1 MDKDLEKFARDA
13 FYLNPD
19 MIKFL
24 LIENLALKLLLHKQ
38 GIVKPDEY
46 AQFQKEAAEVLE
58 KQANQ
63 KIEEIKRSKPEI
75 VDLVKSLSK
84 AKT

>member
-58 KQANQ
+58 KRANE
-63 KIEEIKRSKPEI
+63 KIEEIR
-75 VDLVKSLSK
+75 KSDTSV
-84 AKT
+84 AKIFESNSD

>member
-46 AQFQKEAAEVLE
+46 AHFQKEAAEVLE
-58 KQANQ
+58 KRTNERIEDIKKTDSNIA
-63 KIEEIKRSKPEI
+63 KIFKGNS
-75 VDLVKSLSK
+75 D
-84 AKT
+84 